1 MQQRRML
8 VQIEQ
13 TEDDGDYLYDLP
25 HPPRSGQQPDQVENE
40 KEDRYQYQQCN
51 DRHDTFLSAA
61 RSERRFPAY
70 IPVEMCDE
78 EHATGLK
85 VPA

>member
-1 MQQRRML
+1 MQQRGML
-8 VQIEQ
+8 VQVKQ
-13 TEDDGDYLYDLP
+13 TENDGDYLYDLP
-25 HPPRSGQQPDQVENE
+25 HPPRSRQQPDQIENE
-40 KEDRYQYQQCN
+40 KEDRYQYQQCT